1 MVSISEYLMQKSKI
15 RPNSSASGKDMKKNI
30 NITIDTD
37 LNIEFEIEHC

>member
-1 MVSISEYLMQKSKI
+1 MILCVCGGGE
-15 RPNSSASGKDMKKNI
+15 KDMKKFI

>member
-1 MVSISEYLMQKSKI
+1 MILCVCVWGGE
-15 RPNSSASGKDMKKNI
+15 KDMKKNI